1 MWFFMRKNPGT
12 WGYFTRFGTP
22 LRLML
27 INIGGSGLCMTGWP
41 RQWLPSFPKWE
52 CHEDTLRLFSLK
64 WYHIAFE
71 SWVRCMH
78 HPEHSWFELLKSC
91 WLVGYVYVELIDY
104 WEWLWLFI
112 IVFFLIIIIWYLLIF
127 YHKFILAIL
136 YRVVSVCDDFE
147 LSFVMI
153 LEGDSFCWNRQDNM
167 IMLEFIFGRVVFCYQ
182 NLP

>member
-1 MWFFMRKNPGT
+1 MRKNPGT

-91 WLVGYVYVELIDY
+91 WLVGYVFC
-104 WEWLWLFI
+104 LFFKI
-112 IVFFLIIIIWYLLIF
+112 ILNCFAFLILPLFSLVICEWIHFIPMVVWAMLAKFWLTTTKVSQPLIW
-127 YHKFILAIL
+127 KFWLQVREEPQL
-136 YRVVSVCDDFE
+136 
-147 LSFVMI
+147 
-153 LEGDSFCWNRQDNM
+153 
-167 IMLEFIFGRVVFCYQ
+167 
-182 NLP
+182 